1 MKKTNVILMVILIL
15 LIALVVY
22 FFIGGKLYAN
32 VSTITAQASDY
43 PDAFASIRNVLTSGS
58 APQQFSGDIPSSAD
72 GWTLM
77 DTTITLS
84 NRGLFAAEWV
94 DVSVEPAPGDLAVYS
109 LTGEGT
115 DVGPQSSTR
124 INLKLIT
131 TAPEST
137 QHTITLTYYVY
148 GMQRTLTVA
157 G

>member
-1 MKKTNVILMVILIL
+1 MKKLNVVLMVVLIL

-22 FFIGGKLYAN
+22 FFLGARLHAS

-72 GWTLM
+72 GWTLV

-94 DVSVEPAPGDLAVYS
+94 DVSVESVPGDLAVYS
-109 LTGEGT
+109 LTGEGA
-115 DVGPQSSTR
+115 DIGPQSSAR
-124 INLKLIT
+124 VNLKLIT
-131 TAPEST
+131 TAPETT
-137 QHTITLTYYVY
+137 QRAITLTYYVF
-148 GMQRTLTVA
+148 GMQRTLTIM